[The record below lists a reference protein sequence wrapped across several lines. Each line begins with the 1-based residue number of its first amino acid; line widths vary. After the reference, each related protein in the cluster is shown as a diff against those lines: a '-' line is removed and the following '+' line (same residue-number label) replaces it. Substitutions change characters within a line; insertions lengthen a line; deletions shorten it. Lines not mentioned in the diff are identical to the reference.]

1 MSILNKF
8 YTPTIGYPS
17 IVMDGP
23 KIPGQPT
30 SLEEIKT
37 TAKIITYIAKHT
49 PTGSLTESLIDNVF
63 RENVTPVPGS
73 ILHCSLYGVEHT
85 GIYLGSHS
93 IIELQGTG
101 EIRRTTPK
109 GFISGTNAITIYVA
123 CDGTSPLGSDI
134 ISDRAQSMA
143 GKNRRYNILLNNC
156 HQFTSG
162 CISGDFENF
171 NKTFFL
177 LEELIKGKLNS
188 GKEINWRAWDLKT
201 EEKF

>member
-1 MSILNKF
+1 MRILNTLT
-8 YTPTIGYPS
+8 TPINCFPDNTRN
-17 IVMDGP
+17 GP
-23 KIPGQPT
+23 EILSQSN
-30 SLEEIKT
+30 SLEAIIT
-37 TAKIITYIAKHT
+37 AAKIANYVTKHT

-63 RENVTPVPGS
+63 RENVTPVPGA

-93 IIELQGTG
+93 IIELQRTG
-101 EIRRTTPK
+101 EIRITTPK

-123 CDGTSPLGSDI
+123 CNGTSPLGSDI

-143 GKNRRYNILLNNC
+143 GKSRRYNVLLNNC

-162 CISGDFENF
+162 CISGDFESF

-201 EEKF
+201 EDKF